1 MNRRIV
7 SLVAAGLFVIPSLS
21 YGGEEKIAM
30 TDAPAAVQA
39 AVKKVVG
46 DNKVEGFSRE
56 VEDGKTTFE
65 AEFKVGGVDH
75 SVTVAE
81 DGKVI
86 EEEAEVA
93 LDALPK
99 AVTEAIMKAEPNG
112 KMKEA
117 AKVTA
122 DGKSCFE
129 VDLMV
134 DAVKHEIKVDEA
146 GKVMSNKVEKDEDYE
161 KEADEKGEKK
171 DKD

>member
-1 MNRRIV
+1 MNRQTV
-7 SLVAAGLFVIPSLS
+7 SLVAASLLVIPSLS
-21 YGGEEKIAM
+21 YGGEEKISM
-30 TDAPAAVQA
+30 TDAPSAVQA
-39 AVKKVVG
+39 GVKKAVG
-46 DNKVEGFSRE
+46 DQKIEEFSKE

-65 AEFKVGGVDH
+65 AEFEVGGVDH

-86 EEEAEVA
+86 EEETDVA

-99 AVTEAIMKAEPNG
+99 AVTEAVMKAEPSG

-134 DAVKHEIKVDEA
+134 GEVKHEIKVDEA
-146 GKVMSNKVEKDEDYE
+146 GKVMSNKVEKEEDSK
-161 KEADEKGEKK
+161 KEADEKGE